1 MLVIYIFFCK
11 EVLRPLRSF
20 LNGPFRKRIKWMED
34 PKCKYLK
41 QLLAGLLKSTAIN
54 FAMWKLVNKV
64 RLYLLQVQGK
74 LKKKEKEKK
83 RFWLAHG
90 W

>member
-1 MLVIYIFFCK
+1 M
-11 EVLRPLRSF
+11 LRPLRSF

-41 QLLAGLLKSTAIN
+41 QSLAGLLKSTVIN
-54 FAMWKLVNKV
+54 FSMWKLVNKV